1 MDSSSVSSAVSTP
14 PPPSRRGKYK
24 KIRLSAKKRI
34 QQAYRESRDWK
45 TVAIANDVK
54 LSSCRNFLN
63 FEDIVEKKRGGNKP
77 RILSEGNLTM
87 MEKWIEDDPQTTLEE
102 MKLRLEGQHNIIVS
116 NATIHRALMG
126 RVYTFKDCHYE
137 PLQANCLQVKQARR
151 DYVAELRRLKAD
163 DKIPIWIDETNF
175 NLFTARTKG
184 RSKRGTRV
192 RSIRPAP
199 QKGRNLHIIGAMSNA
214 GFFYAKHARG
224 SYNNL
229 RANDWLR
236 GMLRYARSHFHG
248 LKDIV
253 VICDNAPCHSR
264 VEQVFEEDEFLE
276 ARLLRLSPYSP
287 QLNPIE
293 NLWSQVKSRVK
304 TFLREGLA
312 AFMGPPRVDPQMTL
326 EEFRLQYLENC
337 AGRALAEIDPLR
349 NDRFTNRLDW
359 FYGLAQDLT
368 DMPIGA

>member
-1 MDSSSVSSAVSTP
+1 
-14 PPPSRRGKYK
+14 
-24 KIRLSAKKRI
+24 
-34 QQAYRESRDWK
+34 
-45 TVAIANDVK
+45 
-54 LSSCRNFLN
+54 
-63 FEDIVEKKRGGNKP
+63 
-77 RILSEGNLTM
+77 M

-151 DYVAELRRLKAD
+151 DYVTELRRLKAD

-214 GFFYAKHARG
+214 GFFYAKHARE

-264 VEQVFEEDEFLE
+264 VEQVFEEDESS
-276 ARLLRLSPYSP
+276 AHIHHNSIRLRIVVSS
-287 QLNPIE
+287 
-293 NLWSQVKSRVK
+293 
-304 TFLREGLA
+304 LA
-312 AFMGPPRVDPQMTL
+312 AFMGPPPVDPQMTL

-337 AGRALAEIDPLR
+337 AERALAEIDPLR

-368 DMPIGA
+368 DMSIGA